1 MINKYSVS
9 KTASIMKE
17 TRKEMGREYTQEK
30 MAELLKLKNRQ
41 SYANFENGYT
51 LPNWEQILE
60 LCNIFECDI
69 GYLIG
74 EHITKRRVNA
84 DVQEVTGLSEIA
96 ITKLKAMNGGNK
108 WTRQTD
114 TLNQII
120 ACDKFGGLI
129 GAMAGFA
136 QEDEHAVVSDF
147 IDVSAPVDDAIKIAR
162 MKKIDVRAMQI
173 QNTLHAINEY
183 VREQL
188 YLDRE
193 SEESLQLSYYQH
205 AAAFH
210 FGGYALTPENFDE
223 IIMHIDNKDYTAA
236 DEVWERDHAE
246 ADVLWRRVMESVDVS
261 DDLVE
266 ENFYDLDY
274 VENLEI
280 EKEGTTEY

>member
-1 MINKYSVS
+1 
-9 KTASIMKE
+9 MKKARE
-17 TRKEMGREYTQEK
+17 EMGKEYTQEK
-30 MAELLKLKNRQ
+30 IAELLGLKNRQ
-41 SYANFENGYT
+41 SYANFENGHT
-51 LPNWEQILE
+51 LPNWEQILK

-74 EHITKRRVNA
+74 EHTTKGHEVA
-84 DVQEVTGLSEIA
+84 DIQEVTGLSEIA
-96 ITKLKAMNGGNK
+96 ITKLKAMNEDNK

-129 GAMAGFA
+129 GAIAGFA
-136 QEDEHAVVSDF
+136 QEDEHAVVDDF
-147 IDVSAPVDDAIKIAR
+147 IDVSAPVDDVIKIGR

-188 YLDRE
+188 HLDGE
-193 SEESLQLSYYQH
+193 SEEYLQLSYYQH

-246 ADVLWRRVMESVDVS
+246 ADVLWRHVMESVDVS
-261 DDLVE
+261 DDLADE
-266 ENFYDLDY
+266 DFEDLDY
-274 VENLEI
+274 MEDLEV
-280 EKEGTTEY
+280 EKEETTEC